1 MSPEGPRWPS
11 GLTFEKKEKSE
22 SRTTAPIKIAR
33 FILWSWLRV
42 HSNQLAPIKKNTLQ
56 TNSISSA
63 FNCQKFVDD
72 IPSFFQNFFHGS
84 RPFWEGLSFRP
95 LAFSGTFHYWR
106 LRKISV
112 RRGVGLWKFSS
123 RPVFRKK
130 NGQNLIGRLNYPLR
144 LGEGK
149 NLAKLMIFPDS
160 YCSKFIVNLNSIFII
175 IIMLNY
181 RIKA

>member
-1 MSPEGPRWPS
+1 ME
-11 GLTFEKKEKSE
+11 L
-22 SRTTAPIKIAR
+22 IKLDT
-33 FILWSWLRV
+33 FILWSRSRA

-63 FNCQKFVDD
+63 FNCRKFVDD

-84 RPFWEGLSFRP
+84 RPFWEGLSFTP
-95 LAFSGTFHYWR
+95 LAFSGTFHSWR
-106 LRKISV
+106 LRKNQCAA
-112 RRGVGLWKFSS
+112 RRRIVKIFQSPCFS
-123 RPVFRKK
+123 KK

-160 YCSKFIVNLNSIFII
+160 YCSKFIVNLNSSFII